1 MIRRVL
7 RVAAACAVAAT
18 VLAAPVTQAAA
29 DAGPVVTT
37 DRGQVEGV
45 ATGLGRVFRGIPYA
59 APPVGPLRWK
69 APQPAAAWDGVRP
82 AAEHGGACAQNA
94 SPFMGRDQVTNEDC
108 LYLDVYA
115 PAQASGNLPVIVWF
129 HGGAF
134 AYGSGS
140 TYDAQRL
147 AAAGNVVVSV
157 NYRLGVFGFLATP
170 ELSAEDASRSGNYGI
185 MDQQAA
191 LRWVKANAAAF
202 GGDAGNVTISGQS
215 AGSGSVC
222 SHVLSPASTGLFHR
236 AVMQSG
242 PCQLVARTLPEAETA
257 GAELAQE
264 VGCGTAECLRGKP
277 AGELLDATVPAE
289 GESEL
294 SLALAPTTGT
304 PVLPKAAA
312 DAFPAGEYAKVPMM
326 LGTTRHEASTLLTSS
341 DIEGGPDSAIVRA
354 LTNAAF
360 SCPARRDAKAL
371 QDGVPVHMYEFT
383 EPNVPSV
390 YATPPDLELGAYHG
404 AELPLLF
411 DFPARPITLN
421 PAQRE
426 LAATMIGYWSRFA
439 ATGDPNGSGLPEWP
453 AYRPVIGKVQNLHA
467 DGVTNVRDVRYYTDH
482 NCAIWDNT
490 EGLPDLPGTG

>member
-7 RVAAACAVAAT
+7 GLAAACAVAAA
-18 VLAAPVTQAAA
+18 VLAAPATGAAA
-29 DAGPVVTT
+29 DGGPVVAT
-37 DRGQVEGV
+37 DKGKVEGV

-69 APQPAAAWDGVRP
+69 PPQAAAAWDGVRP
-82 AAEHGGACAQNA
+82 ATEHGGPCAQNA

-108 LYLDVYA
+108 LYLDVYT
-115 PAQASGNLPVIVWF
+115 PARPSGNLPVVVWI

-147 AAAGNVVVSV
+147 AAAGNVVVSI
-157 NYRLGVFGFLATP
+157 NYRLGVFGFLAHP
-170 ELSAEDASRSGNYGI
+170 ELPAAEGSGNFGVQ
-185 MDQQAA
+185 DQQAA

-202 GGDAGNVTISGQS
+202 GGNPGNVTIAGQS

-222 SHVLSPASTGLFHR
+222 SHVLSPSSRGLFHR

-242 PCQLVARTLPEAETA
+242 PCQLVARTLPDAETA
-257 GAELAQE
+257 GTELAQE
-264 VGCGTAECLRGKP
+264 VGCTTAECLRGKS
-277 AGELLDATVPAE
+277 AAELLDATVPAE
-289 GESEL
+289 GESSL
-294 SLALAPTTGT
+294 SLSLAPTTGT

-326 LGTTRHEASTLLTSS
+326 IGTTLHEASTLLLSS
-341 DIEGGPDSAIVRA
+341 GIEGGPDSAIVRA

-360 SCPARRDAKAL
+360 ACPARRDAKVL
-371 QDGVPVHMYEFT
+371 EDGVPVHMYEFT

-390 YATPPDLELGAYHG
+390 YATPPELELGAYHG

-411 DFPARPITLN
+411 DFPARPIDLN
-421 PAQRE
+421 PAQER
-426 LAATMIGYWSRFA
+426 LAATMVGYWSRFA
-439 ATGDPNGSGLPEWP
+439 ATGDPNGTGLPEWP

-467 DGVTNVRDVRYYTDH
+467 DGVTNVRDARYYTDH
-482 NCAIWDNT
+482 TCAVWDNT
-490 EGLPDLPGTG
+490 EGLPDIPGTE